1 MLKTGGDEKKE
12 SKKSIFNTKNRGGC
26 KEKIIN
32 LHIEPLIILHYAPA
46 TFSSR

>member
-1 MLKTGGDEKKE
+1 MKKNK
-12 SKKSIFNTKNRGGC
+12 SKKYFIYKKQGGVI
-26 KEKIIN
+26 KKIIN